1 MALNQDKPFQGP
13 KRGIVYL
20 IATPIGNVSDIS
32 IRAKEILSSAD
43 IIACEDTRM
52 TSSLLGLLHIKANKL
67 VSCYSQKEQ
76 EESLKL
82 IKEVK
87 EKNLV
92 LAFVSDAGTPGI
104 SDPGAILVKNAID
117 NDVSVSSIPGPTA
130 FTSALIMSGFD
141 TADFSF
147 YGFLPIKASARNSL
161 LSELATRKETL
172 IFYEA
177 PHRLIKT
184 LEYLKESFGDD
195 RNICLA
201 RELTKA
207 FEEYTR
213 GTLKEVTE
221 TELTLKGEFVI
232 VVEGYK
238 EEKKELSEDEI
249 LIKAKKMI
257 DQGLRKSEVA
267 KIIASELNVNK
278 NSIYSLIQKI

>member
-1 MALNQDKPFQGP
+1 MAFNQDKPFQGQ

-20 IATPIGNVSDIS
+20 IATPIGNISDIS
-32 IRAKEILSSAD
+32 IRAKEILGSAD

-52 TSSLLGLLHIKANKL
+52 TSSLLSLLHIKADKL

-117 NDVSVSSIPGPTA
+117 NNVSVSSIPGPTA

-147 YGFLPIKASARNSL
+147 YGFLPIKASARNNL
-161 LSELATRKETL
+161 LSELAVRKETL

-177 PHRLIKT
+177 PHRLVKT
-184 LEYLKESFGDD
+184 LGYLKESFGED

-213 GTLKEVTE
+213 GTLKEITE

-249 LIKAKKMI
+249 LVKAQKML

-267 KIIASELNVNK
+267 KIIAGELNVNK
-278 NSIYSLIQKI
+278 NSIYSLLQKI